1 MENLRASEL
10 RIGNWYQSNNG
21 ITAQVQ
27 AEDYMNWH
35 VNGCW
40 ANPIPITE
48 EWLLK
53 FNPSA
58 CANAAYLFESEIGGV
73 WIEKF
78 IDDKY
83 YLTDDE
89 ANMLSFIE
97 IKYVHQLQNIYHSL
111 TGEELAITTQ

>member
-1 MENLRASEL
+1 MKATEL
-10 RIGNWYQSNNG
+10 RIGNVVKRNEVVVTCDFMS
-21 ITAQVQ
+21 A
-27 AEDYMNWH
+27 
-35 VNGCW
+35 
-40 ANPIPITE
+40 ANCYSIPEQYEPIPLTE

-58 CANAAYLFESEIGGV
+58 CPNAAYLFESEIGGV